1 MSLSRRNQRAEDRR
15 SHGGS
20 EAGEAGSGPDA
31 PAVRHVLDV
40 DDLSTAEILNVLN
53 RAKADDRVN
62 TLEGRG
68 VALYFQKPSA
78 RTRHSAELAV
88 VQLSGHPV
96 TVTDTEVGI
105 DTRESAEDL
114 ARTLACYHAIIG
126 ARVFDHRILER
137 MAAVSPVPVVN
148 LLSDRAHPLQAL
160 ADLLTIHDEFG
171 SFEGRTVAYVGD
183 ANNVASSLALGVGR
197 TGVGFRIAS
206 PPGYGFGE
214 DRLARLRAAGT
225 EVHSF
230 EDPRAAVAGADVVYT
245 DVWASMGQEEEAAQ
259 RAQDFAGYTVTPEL
273 MDVAAPH
280 AVFLHCLPA
289 RRGEEVAAE
298 VIDGPRSRVWPQAA
312 NRMRA
317 ARGLFRWLT
326 GPPGPTPEQAVR
338 PLTKR
343 GAVTVKGRR
352 R

>member
-1 MSLSRRNQRAEDRR
+1 MSRDRRDQRASDRR
-15 SHGGS
+15 SHGGG
-20 EAGEAGSGPDA
+20 EAGEAGSGPEG

-40 DDLSTAEILNVLN
+40 DDLSAAEVADVLD
-53 RAKADDRVN
+53 RAETDDRVD
-62 TLEGRG
+62 TLAGRG

-105 DTRESAEDL
+105 DSRESAEDL
-114 ARTLACYHAIIG
+114 ARTLACYHAIVG
-126 ARVFDHRILER
+126 ARVFDHSILER

-160 ADLLTIHDEFG
+160 ADLLTVRDEFG
-171 SFEGRTVAYVGD
+171 SFAGRTVAYVGD
-183 ANNVASSLALGVGR
+183 ANNVASSLALGAGR

-214 DRLARLRAAGT
+214 DHLARLRAAGA

-230 EDPRAAVAGADVVYT
+230 EDPRAAVAGADAVYT
-245 DVWASMGQEEEAAQ
+245 DVWASMGQEDEVAQ

-298 VIDGPRSRVWPQAA
+298 VIDGPRSRVWQQAA
-312 NRMRA
+312 NRLA
-317 ARGLFRWLT
+317 AAKGLFWWLHE
-326 GPPGPTPEQAVR
+326 GPVPAPGATELIA
-338 PLTKR
+338 
-343 GAVTVKGRR
+343 GGGRT
-352 R
+352 

>member
-1 MSLSRRNQRAEDRR
+1 MSLFRRKARPEGRR
-15 SHGGS
+15 RRRDEPDGG
-20 EAGEAGSGPDA
+20 EHAA
-31 PAVRHVLDV
+31 PPEVRHVLDV
-40 DDLSTAEILNVLN
+40 DDLSTAEVVDVLD
-53 RAKADDRVN
+53 RARTGYRVN

-88 VQLSGHPV
+88 VRLSGHPV
-96 TVTDTEVGI
+96 TVTGQEVGI
-105 DTRESAEDL
+105 DSRESAEDL
-114 ARTLACYHAIIG
+114 ARTLGCYHAIIG
-126 ARVFDHRILER
+126 ARVFDHGILER

-160 ADLLTIHDEFG
+160 ADLLTVAEVFG
-171 SFEGRTVAYVGD
+171 SLEGRTVAYVGD
-183 ANNVASSLALGVGR
+183 ANNVASSLALAAGR

-214 DRLARLRAAGT
+214 EQVARLRAAGT

-230 EDPRAAVAGADVVYT
+230 EDPRAAVAGADAVYT

-259 RAQDFAGYTVTPEL
+259 RRQDFAGFTVTPEL
-273 MDVAAPH
+273 MDAAAPH

-298 VIDGPRSRVWPQAA
+298 VIDGPRSRVWQQAT
-312 NRMRA
+312 NRFHAAKGLFWWLSGPHDGPTR
-317 ARGLFRWLT
+317 ARG
-326 GPPGPTPEQAVR
+326 
-338 PLTKR
+338 
-343 GAVTVKGRR
+343 VTR
-352 R
+352 

>member
-126 ARVFDHRILER
+126 VRVFDHRILQR

-160 ADLLTIHDEFG
+160 ADLLTIQAVFG
-171 SFEGRTVAYVGD
+171 SLEGRTVAYVGD
-183 ANNVASSLALGVGR
+183 ANNVASSLALGAGR
-197 TGVGFRIAS
+197 TGVVFRIAS
-206 PPGYGFGE
+206 PAGYGFS
-214 DRLARLRAAGT
+214 DDHLARLRAAGA
-225 EVHSF
+225 EVHTFGDHF
-230 EDPRAAVAGADVVYT
+230 EAVTRADAVYT
-245 DVWASMGQEEEAAQ
+245 DVWTSMGQEAEAAQ
-259 RAQDFAGYTVTPEL
+259 RMQDFAGFTVTPEL
-273 MDVAAPH
+273 MEAAAPH
-280 AVFLHCLPA
+280 AIFMHCLPA

-298 VIDGPRSRVWPQAA
+298 VIDGPRSRVWQQAA
-312 NRMRA
+312 NRLGA
-317 ARGLFRWLT
+317 AKGLFGWLT
-326 GPPGPTPEQAVR
+326 GPTMGQP
-338 PLTKR
+338 R
-343 GAVTVKGRR
+343 GDQ
-352 R
+352 